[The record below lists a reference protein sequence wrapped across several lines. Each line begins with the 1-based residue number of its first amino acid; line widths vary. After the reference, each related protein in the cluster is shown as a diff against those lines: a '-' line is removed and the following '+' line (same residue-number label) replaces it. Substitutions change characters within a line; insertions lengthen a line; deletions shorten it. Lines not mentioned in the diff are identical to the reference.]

1 MQFPLCGLV
10 QDTSLGMHNASGW
23 GRGRQEVVGPG
34 GRDEDSEEVFD
45 EVEYHKAKAFLERH
59 VYLSG

>member
-1 MQFPLCGLV
+1 MPRAGEEC
-10 QDTSLGMHNASGW
+10 
-23 GRGRQEVVGPG
+23 RQEVVGPG